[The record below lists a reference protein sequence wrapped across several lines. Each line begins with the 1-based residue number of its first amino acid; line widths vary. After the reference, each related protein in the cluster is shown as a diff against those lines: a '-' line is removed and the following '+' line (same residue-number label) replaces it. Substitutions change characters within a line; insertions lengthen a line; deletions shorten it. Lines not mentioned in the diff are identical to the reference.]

1 MLRLGSGI
9 YTYQSKGSFHQ
20 PGFSRM
26 NFHYPLAFVDVGLSS
41 ITSQSV
47 WPGDSLQLRIADFPR
62 FAEDD
67 PVTPICSF
75 SAWARE
81 PSGIAEWQHP
91 RTQMDSGSSALV
103 GSDACW
109 MWLTFVIHRTKA
121 ETLKKCSFNRL
132 LSQSHHFQFFHAQ
145 NRRPLNTCVQDR
157 HNIPQR
163 VFFNRFVHPYASI
176 MTVAGISLRQIFA
189 PCLCLHGPLVC
200 TL

>member
-26 NFHYPLAFVDVGLSS
+26 SFHYPLAFVDVGLSS

-47 WPGDSLQLRIADFPR
+47 RPGDSLQLRIANFPR

-121 ETLKKCSFNRL
+121 ETLKNVHSTDCCLNLTISSSFML
-132 LSQSHHFQFFHAQ
+132 KTADPEYMCTGSPHHPSMSFFKTGLCIHM
-145 NRRPLNTCVQDR
+145 
-157 HNIPQR
+157 
-163 VFFNRFVHPYASI
+163 HP
-176 MTVAGISLRQIFA
+176 
-189 PCLCLHGPLVC
+189 
-200 TL
+200 